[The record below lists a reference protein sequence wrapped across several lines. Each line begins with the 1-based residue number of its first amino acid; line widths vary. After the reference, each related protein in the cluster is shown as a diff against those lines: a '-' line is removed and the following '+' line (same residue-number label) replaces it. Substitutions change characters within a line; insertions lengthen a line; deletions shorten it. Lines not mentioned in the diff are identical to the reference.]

1 MVFGIDNVGVQ
12 DKIIVK
18 GKKKYVSK
26 EREKRNSQHVLHT
39 KCLSRKNNVSNLT
52 TNEQMNEQFRV
63 HIQIPLN

>member
-18 GKKKYVSK
+18 GQKYVSK
-26 EREKRNSQHVLHT
+26 EREKRKRQHVVHT

-52 TNEQMNEQFRV
+52 TNEQMNEQFR
-63 HIQIPLN
+63 IQHIPLN